1 MDKKKSNFELLKENE
16 LQRNVYTQLLRN
28 IEHFPYLVFSQKKLR
43 DNPDYIDGVL
53 NNTKK
58 NIGRINTI
66 DLPDDLGLKEMVIQ
80 TIKDKL
86 KQLQIEF
93 DSYTIK
99 N

>member
-16 LQRNVYTQLLRN
+16 LKRNVYTLLLRN
-28 IEHFPYLVFSQKKLR
+28 IEDFPYLVFSQKKLR
-43 DNPDYIDGVL
+43 DNPNYIDGVL

-58 NIGRINTI
+58 NIGRINVI
-66 DLPDDLGLKEMVIQ
+66 DLPDELRSKEVIIEL
-80 TIKDKL
+80 IKDKL